1 MKTEIVQNFY
11 LQEAKKAYQKKSITD
26 SVYKQ
31 IIRLLCSKD
40 KEVIKLGA
48 RKLNHHIWQ

>member
-1 MKTEIVQNFY
+1 MKVEVVQNFL
-11 LQEAKKAYQKKSITD
+11 LQEALKAHHKKRITD

-31 IIRLLCSKD
+31 IIRLLCSTD

-48 RKLNHHIWQ
+48 KKLNHHICQ